1 MPSQTSDTPS
11 RQSTFVVIIAGFVLV
26 AVLCKIDVSAAQGCN
41 LLEGQGWVAL
51 AVLRSIFL
59 AGLRHLHLLEDSAF
73 FAYLSQIVSSVGPFF
88 SGLAG
93 LA

>member
-1 MPSQTSDTPS
+1 MPSQTSNTPS
-11 RQSTFVVIIAGFVLV
+11 RKSTLVVIIAAFVLV
-26 AVLCKIDVSAAQGCN
+26 AVLCKVDASAAQGCN

-51 AVLRSIFL
+51 AVLRPIFL
-59 AGLRHLHLLEDSAF
+59 AGLRYLHLLEDSVF
-73 FAYLSQIVSSVGPFF
+73 FAYLSQSVGPFF